1 MSCETSCNGNFLFFL
16 FQEFRML
23 ILGVAA
29 ATLHPCHPPMIGWS
43 RDTRGS
49 EYEKCVEIL
58 GESWHKDPSLPGLTL
73 I

>member
-1 MSCETSCNGNFLFFL
+1 
-16 FQEFRML
+16 ML

-29 ATLHPCHPPMIGWS
+29 ATLHPCPPAMIGWFG
-43 RDTRGS
+43 DTRGS

-58 GESWHKDPSLPGLTL
+58 GQSWQKDPSLPGMTL

>member
-1 MSCETSCNGNFLFFL
+1 
-16 FQEFRML
+16 ML

-29 ATLHPCHPPMIGWS
+29 ATLHPCWLSMIG
-43 RDTRGS
+43 RPRGTRGS

-58 GESWHKDPSLPGLTL
+58 GESWQKDPSLPGLTL

>member
-1 MSCETSCNGNFLFFL
+1 
-16 FQEFRML
+16 ML